1 MTTQDITNITAAA
14 AKLNGTTNTVTPD
27 MAAEYARLLA
37 ENAALKA
44 AKTAESPAQ
53 EYARLLAENNALK
66 STVTAPVTAKKTRIV
81 EVPADAKP
89 FVASTPLD
97 ELLLAAIAAC
107 KSPDPKYTGTLGVK
121 MYPYLRACGLP
132 TFRIDQAIDS
142 AISRGIINRTCK
154 SHVML
159 YFAGPGK
166 GNSAGVP
173 APSAAALALA
183 KAALATL

>member
-14 AKLNGTTNTVTPD
+14 AKLTVTNTVTPD

-89 FVASTPLD
+89 FVASNPLD

-121 MYPYLRACGLP
+121 IYPYLRACGLP

-173 APSAAALALA
+173 TPSAAALALA